1 MKILGYNIRPSSYSS
16 GDDGELKAKRTSIK
30 KKGHNNDLII
40 KEKKAMKVMMM
51 KQPRVIDR
59 QSTDDTEDT
68 FVTAESISEAST
80 TYDDEQ
86 RDAIIDND
94 IYTFKQRND
103 IDNNC
108 IYTFRISNVDRRE
121 GAEDHIES
129 KIILSSTSE
138 EEAADRIDLALNKI
152 KTMKEHE
159 DANTPC
165 SNYLQLNSNSKDIDE
180 SCRKALVTWCQT
192 MQRVLKLS
200 TETTYIAVSLFDRYL
215 SSSPGRNTQG
225 ALSNKY
231 KFQLACISS
240 FYLATKLYDEIELN
254 AVTMARLSKGYYE
267 PVDILT
273 MEAEIMSALNFP
285 RTNDFRLVMPTPMN
299 FIHQYLK
306 LLPGNIIKTECLI
319 VSCQKRVEYTI
330 TEMYF
335 ALLKPSVVAAACL
348 CSSLAGKGSKL
359 SRWDLISAEERK
371 TFYFQLAKSVDL
383 ISVMEAE
390 NMLLMGHTKPMTV
403 SKLTNTYYEPKAAPT
418 PNKVKVECIVDDE
431 EEDDDDDG
439 SSFVSADISHT
450 PENQIE
456 ERDDTKARGEV
467 KEQKRIEPSQ
477 LLY

>member
-215 SSSPGRNTQG
+215 SSCPVVTHRVHYPTSIN
-225 ALSNKY
+225 SNWHV
-231 KFQLACISS
+231 
-240 FYLATKLYDEIELN
+240 YLPSTWLQSYMMKLN
-254 AVTMARLSKGYYE
+254 
-267 PVDILT
+267 
-273 MEAEIMSALNFP
+273 
-285 RTNDFRLVMPTPMN
+285 
-299 FIHQYLK
+299 
-306 LLPGNIIKTECLI
+306 
-319 VSCQKRVEYTI
+319 
-330 TEMYF
+330 
-335 ALLKPSVVAAACL
+335 
-348 CSSLAGKGSKL
+348 
-359 SRWDLISAEERK
+359 
-371 TFYFQLAKSVDL
+371 
-383 ISVMEAE
+383 
-390 NMLLMGHTKPMTV
+390 
-403 SKLTNTYYEPKAAPT
+403 
-418 PNKVKVECIVDDE
+418 
-431 EEDDDDDG
+431 
-439 SSFVSADISHT
+439 
-450 PENQIE
+450 
-456 ERDDTKARGEV
+456 
-467 KEQKRIEPSQ
+467 
-477 LLY
+477 